1 MFSNIFYI
9 LYVAI
14 NIYTWACIIRIFL
27 SWMPQYLMTPIGRI
41 LIEFCDPYL
50 VFFKRFRFT
59 HIAGLDFS
67 PVLALGVLSFLSNV
81 AFSIYALGYFSILGV
96 VLVLLSSIWG
106 VLKFFLNVLVFIT
119 LLRFILEFSYRYRS
133 SSFCVVLDTFFYP
146 IKSFI
151 IRVLFRN
158 NITREKRALLII
170 FIFFLIIRIVTEF
183 LFSKLFMMFAV
194 SASFFHSLF

>member
-1 MFSNIFYI
+1 MFSNIFYV
-9 LYVAI
+9 LYVVI

-59 HIAGLDFS
+59 YIAGLDFS
-67 PVLALGVLSFLSNV
+67 PVLALGVLSFLTNV

-96 VLVLLSSIWG
+96 VLVLISSIWG
-106 VLKFFLNVLVFIT
+106 VVKFFLNVLVFVA
-119 LLRFILEFSYRYRS
+119 LLRFILEFSYRYKS
-133 SSFCVVLDTFFYP
+133 SHFCVVLDTFFYP

-151 IRVLFRN
+151 MKILFRN
-158 NITREKRALLII
+158 NITHEKYALLII
-170 FIFFLIIRIVTEF
+170 FIFFLIIRILTEF
-183 LFSKLFMMFAV
+183 LVSKLFMMFAI
-194 SASFFHSLF
+194 STAFFHSLF